1 MAPSHRKIT
10 FCFLPQLL
18 LLLLL
23 LTTLLI
29 SALLEGADCLATSGS
44 RSSSRATS
52 KSNSIIKSSSNNSK
66 SPSKRQTNSKSQTTT
81 TTTITPNE
89 IVYKFVEGSP
99 PPKSRSK
106 KATVATAKPEREPEE
121 RELGY
126 YGVYDHIGAPV
137 LKPKKGEHGYGR
149 RISGYSKPPRPS
161 NYKLLLFEPAAQT
174 FKNLGLDLGSQQ
186 QNLLTDAYN
195 AVVLNDG
202 TGKCEFLVR

>member
-1 MAPSHRKIT
+1 M
-10 FCFLPQLL
+10 
-18 LLLLL
+18 
-23 LTTLLI
+23 
-29 SALLEGADCLATSGS
+29 
-44 RSSSRATS
+44 
-52 KSNSIIKSSSNNSK
+52 
-66 SPSKRQTNSKSQTTT
+66 
-81 TTTITPNE
+81 
-89 IVYKFVEGSP
+89 YKFVEGSP

-137 LKPKKGEHGYGR
+137 LPKKGNYKGYGR

-174 FKNLGLDLGSQQ
+174 FENLGLDLGSVQQQ
-186 QNLLTDAYN
+186 QNLLNDAYN

-202 TGKCEFLVR
+202 TGKCECVSFGGLSEKKRCCKEGVCKFVKWVWGND